1 MPDTADTA
9 RAGGCIV
16 MTDLPNLHPVDELA
30 DVNAQIAFLQTRKDE
45 LRAMIIS
52 GACGTIGDTHM
63 AVVKETVSVRVD
75 TKGLRKAWGD
85 TVLASWLRPAT
96 SYRVLTQPIADKDSF
111 GE

>member
-30 DVNAQIAFLQTRKDE
+30 DVNAQLAFLQTRKDE

-96 SYRVLTQPIADKDSF
+96 SYRVVTQPIADKDNQ
-111 GE
+111 